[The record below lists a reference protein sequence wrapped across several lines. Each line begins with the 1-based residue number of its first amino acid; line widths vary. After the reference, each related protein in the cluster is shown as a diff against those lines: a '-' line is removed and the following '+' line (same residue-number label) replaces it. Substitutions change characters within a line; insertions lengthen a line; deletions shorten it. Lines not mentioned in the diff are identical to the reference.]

1 MKVREEARV
10 LIEKAHAFD
19 IRKDEKD
26 YISLLKQAVVADPFF
41 IEPYIMLGFNYFKER
56 DYEQALFNLNR
67 AVELDLFLG
76 GNEDNAEKVYI
87 TLGKTYQMFQNKEKS
102 LFSFKTFV
110 GLFPKSQHSEKIIK
124 QIYSKV
130 EDIAH
135 RYAFLK
141 EGYEHFLAGNF
152 EKAVQS
158 FQHSIEGHGVFSW
171 AHYHKGRALMA
182 LKLYEEAIESFME
195 ALEHDEHFIFH
206 YSLFETFEALG
217 DAERAGK
224 SFRKALELNPFY
236 ALAVLETAER
246 HLRADELDRAEK
258 LVERVLTVEPNRE
271 IIEIAKTLQ
280 KKISRVKSGE
290 APDEKPHGGAG
301 ERHGKAQKEPAAV
314 REAPG
319 ELAAAARMSKDEF
332 AAHAEALFA
341 EIRGRLDSEMER
353 LLEKAGA
360 DAAKSWE
367 RMISGERHREEELLA
382 RMKAE
387 AEELFKA
394 RQKEALGEREAMLEK
409 TRQEARKMIEEAEI
423 KAETITS
430 VAQKRRAEEDR
441 DIETRR
447 KRSEER
453 AERIVEDA
461 EAKAED
467 IIKDARREAD
477 KIVERAEKSIEEK
490 RRQIVKEANA
500 EADDIVEEA
509 YRKVE
514 AAEERLLASIEEK
527 VAEALARLSGQSDDE
542 SQGSAGEG
550 NSSSNDKAHRGKK
563 GKR

>member
-182 LKLYEEAIESFME
+182 LKLYEEAIESFVE

-206 YSLFETFEALG
+206 YALFETFEALG

-224 SFRKALELNPFY
+224 SFRKALELNPLY

-290 APDEKPHGGAG
+290 ALPHREAEKPH
-301 ERHGKAQKEPAAV
+301 EKVKEQAV
-314 REAPG
+314 VKEAPG
-319 ELAAAARMSKDEF
+319 ELAAAARMSKDQF

-367 RMISGERHREEELLA
+367 RMISGERHREEELLT

-387 AEELFKA
+387 AEELFNA

-490 RRQIVKEANA
+490 RRQIIKEANA

-527 VAEALARLSGQSDDE
+527 VAEALARLSGQTDDE